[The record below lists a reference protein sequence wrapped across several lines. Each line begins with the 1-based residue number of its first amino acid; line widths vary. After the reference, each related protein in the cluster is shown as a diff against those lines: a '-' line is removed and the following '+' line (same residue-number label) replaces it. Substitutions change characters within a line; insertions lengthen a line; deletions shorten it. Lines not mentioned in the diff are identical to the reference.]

1 MSGGSA
7 DCRRS
12 LGGDCPGLESGENF
26 LLGCASAGVLPN
38 LQAERLGKG
47 KWGLGAEATSRS
59 VHRVGV
65 GGNGRIV
72 PF

>member
-7 DCRRS
+7 DGRRS

-47 KWGLGAEATSRS
+47 KWGA
-59 VHRVGV
+59 
-65 GGNGRIV
+65 GGRGNV
-72 PF
+72 QECS